1 MKEFAKAKK
10 AINFG
15 FAKKIKKMI
24 IKQNTHKQELLNYHK
39 LISSQLA
46 KLVLLEFKNQ
56 KNIID
61 LKPKTRFQDPEDK
74 ANPDGNLNNFFYD
87 DIDENKKKM

>member
-24 IKQNTHKQELLNYHK
+24 IK
-39 LISSQLA
+39 
-46 KLVLLEFKNQ
+46 
-56 KNIID
+56 
-61 LKPKTRFQDPEDK
+61 
-74 ANPDGNLNNFFYD
+74 
-87 DIDENKKKM
+87 